1 MISLIINYGRLSI
14 ARLFLEKGVY
24 INEFR
29 QSNLEGQRGKDWSV
43 APRETA
49 YNALQIM
56 SDQNLGALLVI
67 DQRGVV
73 GIFSE
78 RDYAR
83 KVVLKGKLSKTTPV
97 SELMTKK
104 VLYVDPGTS
113 VEDCVA
119 LMTEKNVRHLPVI
132 EKKQLVGIVTV
143 GDVLKQLIEDQKFE
157 IQELERYIN
166 AEC

>member
-1 MISLIINYGRLSI
+1 MNFVSQILKNKK
-14 ARLFLEKGVY
+14 EK
-24 INEFR
+24 I
-29 QSNLEGQRGKDWSV
+29 WSV
-43 APRETA
+43 SPRETA
-49 YNALQIM
+49 YDALQIM

-67 DQRGVV
+67 DKRGVV

-83 KVVLKGKLSKTTPV
+83 KVILKGKSSKTAPV

-104 VLYVDPGTS
+104 VLYIDPGTT
-113 VEDCVA
+113 VEDCMA

-132 EKKQLVGIVTV
+132 EKNQLVGLVTV

>member
-1 MISLIINYGRLSI
+1 MNFVSQIL
-14 ARLFLEKGVY
+14 KDK
-24 INEFR
+24 
-29 QSNLEGQRGKDWSV
+29 EGKIWSV

-56 SDQNLGALLVI
+56 SDQNLGAVLVI
-67 DQRGVV
+67 DKRGVV

-83 KVVLKGKLSKTTPV
+83 KVILKGKSSKTAPV

-104 VLYVDPGTS
+104 VLYIDPGTT
-113 VEDCVA
+113 VEDCMA

-132 EKKQLVGIVTV
+132 EKNQLVGIVTV

-157 IQELERYIN
+157 IQELERYIH

>member
-1 MISLIINYGRLSI
+1 MNFVSQILKDKG
-14 ARLFLEKGVY
+14 EK
-24 INEFR
+24 I
-29 QSNLEGQRGKDWSV
+29 WSV

-49 YNALQIM
+49 YKALQIM

-78 RDYAR
+78 RDYVR
-83 KVVLKGKLSKTTPV
+83 KVILKGKISKTTTV

-113 VEDCVA
+113 VEDCMA
-119 LMTEKNVRHLPVI
+119 LMTEKNIRHLPVM
-132 EKKQLVGIVTV
+132 EKNQLVGLVTV

-157 IQELERYIN
+157 IQELERYIHQ
-166 AEC
+166 EC

>member
-1 MISLIINYGRLSI
+1 MNFVSQILKDKK
-14 ARLFLEKGVY
+14 EK
-24 INEFR
+24 I
-29 QSNLEGQRGKDWSV
+29 WSV
-43 APRETA
+43 SPRETA
-49 YNALQIM
+49 YEALQIM

-67 DQRGVV
+67 DKRGVV

-83 KVVLKGKLSKTTPV
+83 KVILKGKSSKTTPV

-104 VLYVDPGTS
+104 VLYIDPGTS

-132 EKKQLVGIVTV
+132 EKNQLVGLVTV

>member
-1 MISLIINYGRLSI
+1 MNFVSQIL
-14 ARLFLEKGVY
+14 KDK
-24 INEFR
+24 
-29 QSNLEGQRGKDWSV
+29 EGKIWSV

-56 SDQNLGALLVI
+56 SDQNLGAVLVI
-67 DQRGVV
+67 DKRGVV

-83 KVVLKGKLSKTTPV
+83 KVILKGKSSKTAPV

-104 VLYVDPGTS
+104 VLYIDPGTS
-113 VEDCVA
+113 VEDCIA

-132 EKKQLVGIVTV
+132 EKNQLVGIVTV

-157 IQELERYIN
+157 IQELERYIH

>member
-1 MISLIINYGRLSI
+1 MNFVSQILKDKK
-14 ARLFLEKGVY
+14 EK
-24 INEFR
+24 I
-29 QSNLEGQRGKDWSV
+29 WSV
-43 APRETA
+43 SPRETA

-67 DQRGVV
+67 DKRGVV

-83 KVVLKGKLSKTTPV
+83 KVILKGKSSKTTPV

-104 VLYVDPGTS
+104 VLYIDPGTS
-113 VEDCVA
+113 VEDCMA

-132 EKKQLVGIVTV
+132 EKNQLVGLVTV

>member
-1 MISLIINYGRLSI
+1 MNFVSQIL
-14 ARLFLEKGVY
+14 KDK
-24 INEFR
+24 
-29 QSNLEGQRGKDWSV
+29 EGKIWSV

-67 DQRGVV
+67 DKRGVV

-83 KVVLKGKLSKTTPV
+83 KVILKGKLSKTTPV

-104 VLYVDPGTS
+104 VLYIDPGTT
-113 VEDCVA
+113 VEDCMA

-132 EKKQLVGIVTV
+132 EKNQLVGLVTV

>member
-1 MISLIINYGRLSI
+1 MNFVSQVLKNKK
-14 ARLFLEKGVY
+14 EK
-24 INEFR
+24 I
-29 QSNLEGQRGKDWSV
+29 WSV

-49 YNALQIM
+49 YKALQIM

-67 DQRGVV
+67 DKRGVV

-83 KVVLKGKLSKTTPV
+83 KVILKGKSSKTTPV

-113 VEDCVA
+113 VEDCLT
-119 LMTEKNVRHLPVI
+119 LMTEKSIRHLPVM
-132 EKKQLVGIVTV
+132 EKNQLVGILTV
-143 GDVLKQLIEDQKFE
+143 GDVLKQLIADQKFE